1 MHQIQDVILP
11 YILDDRLPED
21 TLFLVAEADWRCC
34 EEDCLWEDDF
44 WWEQCQREDLRLRLT
59 ARAERACQAA
69 ERFKGTGG
77 DAPWPSPSPAGA
89 SPGETSSSPRDPT
102 AASSSAPP
110 PADTQPP
117 RRDEGSPGEDPQ
129 RVRLSPSPAAVAE
142 HAKEVFCRV
151 RGETFAG
158 WKKSCPRAKP
168 SGTLVDLVR
177 ICTAA
182 ARCDHGDFVWLSWN
196 GRRDRKRQPS
206 YGSTL
211 LAVTKRF
218 ARVLKAHL
226 ERVPP
231 DDFDIILA
239 CWLREENMADQLRAC
254 FTFPSIGAYKTHE
267 SGCDPHAG
275 PDGQRR
281 AVWSE
286 NYYSKGGTRD
296 ARGITLG
303 TFVQKGNPPQLQG
316 GRAIPL
322 DSPQLRWFTQEPP
335 RCWWEEQLLAMCQ
348 NREWVSPDGQR
359 WLGPPYTEAEWVQWR
374 KAQEVGRG
382 QGWPSP
388 SPAAQ
393 APGHASNRGLQ
404 QLRDDPNGCPPR
416 TDGRGSHRFTRVAM
430 QFLVDPPSWLSRA
443 LPPQNSTREARQR
456 RLALAAYE
464 MRVFTSDPEHV
475 LSRRRKKKKKKS
487 RGERQGGRP
496 DISGRQ
502 APGRP
507 SLSPAIPGSDASGRP
522 VDMPSQ
528 GFGETRPGMPGQP
541 AHGRCR
547 PGERGM
553 GGGQAGRAAVRGRCA
568 MVAPAAHDAADGTGR
583 PKRARARHAHGV
595 QRGHV
600 ERLAQREMVHGD
612 RIQLGLRRLSAWPS
626 PSPAG
631 RLRRYHCRRRAKQ
644 PCESA
649 GQANGRAS
657 RSSVPRRRRPGKP
670 LARARCHQGRALV
683 PARCMLAPDPCGGG
697 LMAPEPS
704 GHGSTP
710 GPWDQTFKGAG
721 HCRTSQSRE
730 PDVGLAGG
738 MGVGRSRTAAR
749 RHGRGFICP
758 FPVGSIR
765 CLNSWAL
772 SVQGT
777 GLAPG
782 FWQSGILKRGA
793 RAGAHV
799 SQADHDHRS
808 HCGRALRRR
817 KLLPT
822 SLSSQCQSD
831 PPAPP
836 RRISF
841 IRRAPRRRAGERAG
855 PRSERMRQRGF
866 GA

>member
-1 MHQIQDVILP
+1 
-11 YILDDRLPED
+11 
-21 TLFLVAEADWRCC
+21 
-34 EEDCLWEDDF
+34 
-44 WWEQCQREDLRLRLT
+44 
-59 ARAERACQAA
+59 
-69 ERFKGTGG
+69 
-77 DAPWPSPSPAGA
+77 
-89 SPGETSSSPRDPT
+89 
-102 AASSSAPP
+102 
-110 PADTQPP
+110 
-117 RRDEGSPGEDPQ
+117 
-129 RVRLSPSPAAVAE
+129 
-142 HAKEVFCRV
+142 
-151 RGETFAG
+151 
-158 WKKSCPRAKP
+158 
-168 SGTLVDLVR
+168 LVR

-443 LPPQNSTREARQR
+443 LPPQNTTREARQR

-475 LSRRRKKKKKKS
+475 LSRRKKKRRRKKAGARDREGGQTTAGS
-487 RGERQGGRP
+487 RHRAGRAPRRQSRDRMRP
-496 DISGRQ
+496 DGR
-502 APGRP
+502 GTC
-507 SLSPAIPGSDASGRP
+507 PARASGRP
-522 VDMPSQ
+522 
-528 GFGETRPGMPGQP
+528 
-541 AHGRCR
+541 
-547 PGERGM
+547 
-553 GGGQAGRAAVRGRCA
+553 GRACRGSQPMDDAVRGS
-568 MVAPAAHDAADGTGR
+568 G
-583 PKRARARHAHGV
+583 
-595 QRGHV
+595 
-600 ERLAQREMVHGD
+600 
-612 RIQLGLRRLSAWPS
+612 AW
-626 PSPAG
+626 
-631 RLRRYHCRRRAKQ
+631 
-644 PCESA
+644 
-649 GQANGRAS
+649 
-657 RSSVPRRRRPGKP
+657 
-670 LARARCHQGRALV
+670 
-683 PARCMLAPDPCGGG
+683 
-697 LMAPEPS
+697 
-704 GHGSTP
+704 
-710 GPWDQTFKGAG
+710 
-721 HCRTSQSRE
+721 
-730 PDVGLAGG
+730 AGG
-738 MGVGRSRTAAR
+738 
-749 RHGRGFICP
+749 
-758 FPVGSIR
+758 
-765 CLNSWAL
+765 
-772 SVQGT
+772 
-777 GLAPG
+777 
-782 FWQSGILKRGA
+782 
-793 RAGAHV
+793 
-799 SQADHDHRS
+799 
-808 HCGRALRRR
+808 
-817 KLLPT
+817 
-822 SLSSQCQSD
+822 
-831 PPAPP
+831 
-836 RRISF
+836 
-841 IRRAPRRRAGERAG
+841 RRAGRPYEVDAPWWRPQLMTLPTGQDDQSEHARGMRMGYNAAMWNGLLKERWCTETESSSGSDA
-855 PRSERMRQRGF
+855 
-866 GA
+866 